1 MQKNTVQKEPRAWWK
16 EAVIYQIYPRSFMDA
31 NGDGIGDLAGITRR
45 LPYLRELGV
54 DVLWLSPI
62 YASPNDD
69 NGYDISDYRAI
80 MRDFGTMADFDT
92 LLTAAHR
99 MGLKIV
105 MDLVVNHTSDEH
117 PWFIESR
124 SAKENPYRDY
134 YIWRPGKAGKAPN
147 NWESCFSGPAWQ
159 YDAATGEY
167 YLHLFSKK
175 QPDLNWENPKVRDEV
190 YDLMKFWCDKGI
202 DGFRMDVISMI
213 SKDQRFPDG
222 PVKPDGYGD
231 FSPYCVSGPRV
242 HEFLQEMNRRVLS
255 HYDLL
260 TVGEAAGVT
269 IEEAKKYARSDG
281 KELGMVFQ
289 FEHVG
294 EGNGKGSIIG
304 KWTTGK
310 PEMPKVRAILNK
322 WQRELAGCAW
332 NSLYL
337 DNHDQPRCVSMFGN
351 DSPEWRVRS
360 AKMLATCLHMQKGTP
375 YIYQGEEL
383 GMTNTRFRS
392 LADCRDLE
400 EINAWH
406 EYVDDQQRVTPE
418 TMLACFDN
426 VARDNA
432 RTPMQW
438 DASENAGFTTGTPW
452 IAVNPNYREIN
463 AAAELSDPDSVF
475 SYYQRLIA
483 LRHKYDIIVYGDFLP
498 LLEDDPAVYAYERRL
513 GNERLLVA
521 CNWTEHEAPCTL
533 FADADAGNK
542 LISNVVTKKDGVL
555 LPYEARAVLYKG
567 V

>member
-1 MQKNTVQKEPRAWWK
+1 MQENTAQKEPRAWWK

-31 NGDGIGDLAGITRR
+31 NGDGIGDLAGITSR
-45 LPYLRELGV
+45 LPYLKDLGI
-54 DVLWLSPI
+54 DVIWLSPI

-69 NGYDISDYRAI
+69 NGYDIKDYRAI
-80 MRDFGTMADFDT
+80 MEDFGTMADFDA
-92 LLTAAHR
+92 LLATAHR
-99 MGLKIV
+99 AGIKIV

-124 SAKENPYRDY
+124 RSKENPYRDY
-134 YIWRPGKAGKAPN
+134 YIWRPGKAGKEPN
-147 NWESCFSGPAWQ
+147 NWESCFSGSAWQ
-159 YDAATGEY
+159 YDAATDEY

-175 QPDLNWENPKVRDEV
+175 QPDLNWENPKVRGEV
-190 YDLMKFWCDKGI
+190 YDLMTFWCDKGI
-202 DGFRMDVISMI
+202 DGFRMDVISLI

-242 HEFLQEMNRRVLS
+242 HEYLQEMNRRVLS

-294 EGNGKGSIIG
+294 EGNGKGSIIE

-322 WQRELAGCAW
+322 WQRELADCAW

-351 DSPEWRVRS
+351 DNPRWRVRS

-383 GMTNTRFRS
+383 GMTNTQFHS

-406 EYVDDQQRVTPE
+406 EYVDEQKRVSPE
-418 TMLACFDN
+418 TMLACFNN

-463 AAAELSDPDSVF
+463 AAAETGDPDSVYA
-475 SYYQRLIA
+475 YYKKLIA
-483 LRHKYDIIVYGDFLP
+483 LRHTHEIIVYGTFEP
-498 LLEDDPAVYAYERRL
+498 LLEDDPAIYAYARRL

-521 CNWTEHEAPCTL
+521 CNWTEREAPCTL
-533 FADADAGNK
+533 FDAPMGGK
-542 LISNVVTKKDGVL
+542 ELITNIGAHKKGAL
-555 LPYEARAVLYKG
+555 LPYEARVMLFES
-567 V
+567 

>member
-159 YDAATGEY
+159 YDAATDEY

-294 EGNGKGSIIG
+294 EGNGKGSIIE

-351 DSPEWRVRS
+351 DSPRWRVRS

-406 EYVDDQQRVTPE
+406 EYVDEQQRVTPE

-463 AAAELSDPDSVF
+463 AAAEISDPDSVF

-533 FADADAGNK
+533 FDAPMGGK
-542 LISNVVTKKDGVL
+542 ELITNIGAHKKGAL
-555 LPYEARAVLYKG
+555 LPYEARVMLFES
-567 V
+567 

>member
-1 MQKNTVQKEPRAWWK
+1 M
-16 EAVIYQIYPRSFMDA
+16 
-31 NGDGIGDLAGITRR
+31 
-45 LPYLRELGV
+45 
-54 DVLWLSPI
+54 
-62 YASPNDD
+62 
-69 NGYDISDYRAI
+69 
-80 MRDFGTMADFDT
+80 
-92 LLTAAHR
+92 
-99 MGLKIV
+99 
-105 MDLVVNHTSDEH
+105 
-117 PWFIESR
+117 
-124 SAKENPYRDY
+124 
-134 YIWRPGKAGKAPN
+134 
-147 NWESCFSGPAWQ
+147 
-159 YDAATGEY
+159 
-167 YLHLFSKK
+167 
-175 QPDLNWENPKVRDEV
+175 RDEV

-294 EGNGKGSIIG
+294 EGNGKGSIIE

-310 PEMPKVRAILNK
+310 PKMPKVRAILNK

-351 DSPEWRVRS
+351 DSPRWRVRS

-383 GMTNTRFRS
+383 GMTNTQFRS

-406 EYVDDQQRVTPE
+406 EYVDEQQRVTPE

-463 AAAELSDPDSVF
+463 AAAEISDPDSVF

-533 FADADAGNK
+533 FDAPMGGK
-542 LISNVVTKKDGVL
+542 ELITNIGAHKKGAL
-555 LPYEARAVLYKG
+555 LPYEARVMLFES
-567 V
+567 

>member
-31 NGDGIGDLAGITRR
+31 NGDGIGDLAGITSR
-45 LPYLRELGV
+45 LPYLKDLGI
-54 DVLWLSPI
+54 DVIWLSPI

-69 NGYDISDYRAI
+69 NGYDIKDYRAI
-80 MRDFGTMADFDT
+80 MEDFGTMADFDT

-294 EGNGKGSIIG
+294 EGNGKGSIIE

-310 PEMPKVRAILNK
+310 PKMPMVRAILNK

>member
-1 MQKNTVQKEPRAWWK
+1 MQENTAQNEPRAWWK

-31 NGDGIGDLAGITRR
+31 NGDGIGDLAGITSR

-54 DVLWLSPI
+54 DVLWLSPV

-134 YIWRPGKAGKAPN
+134 YIWRPGKAGKEPN
-147 NWESCFSGPAWQ
+147 NWESCFSGSAWQ

-383 GMTNTRFRS
+383 GMTNTQFHS

-406 EYVDDQQRVTPE
+406 EYVDEQKRVSPE
-418 TMLACFDN
+418 TMLACFNN

-452 IAVNPNYREIN
+452 IAVNPNYKEIN
-463 AAAELSDPDSVF
+463 AAAEISDPDSVF

-513 GNERLLVA
+513 GEARLLVA

-533 FADADAGNK
+533 FDAPMGGK
-542 LISNVVTKKDGVL
+542 ELITNIGAHKKGAL
-555 LPYEARAVLYKG
+555 LPYEARVMLFES
-567 V
+567 

>member
-31 NGDGIGDLAGITRR
+31 NGDGIGDLAGITSR

-54 DVLWLSPI
+54 DVLWLSPV

-80 MRDFGTMADFDT
+80 MEDFGTMADFDA
-92 LLTAAHR
+92 LLAAAHR

-124 SAKENPYRDY
+124 RAKENPYRDY
-134 YIWRPGKAGKAPN
+134 YIWRPGKAGKEPN
-147 NWESCFSGPAWQ
+147 NWESCFSGSAWQ
-159 YDAATGEY
+159 YDAATDEY

-231 FSPYCVSGPRV
+231 FFPYCVSGPRV

-294 EGNGKGSIIG
+294 EGNGKGSIIE

-406 EYVDDQQRVTPE
+406 EYVDEQQRVTPE

-463 AAAELSDPDSVF
+463 AAAEISDPDSVF

-533 FADADAGNK
+533 FADADAGNE